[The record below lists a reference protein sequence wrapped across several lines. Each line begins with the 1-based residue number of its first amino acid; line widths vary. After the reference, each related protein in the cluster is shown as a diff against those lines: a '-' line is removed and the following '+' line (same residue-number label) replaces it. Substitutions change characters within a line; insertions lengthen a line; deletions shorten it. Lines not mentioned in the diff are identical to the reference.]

1 MIVVENLTRRFNQLV
16 AVDNLSFTI
25 KAGEIVGF
33 LGPNGAGKST
43 TMKMLTGFLD
53 PSSGKIKIDG
63 ADMPGKAKALQERI
77 GYLPEGAPLYGE
89 MTVFQFLHFVAG
101 VRGLKGKHRQK
112 RLKHVIEQVELGDV
126 QQADR

>member
-43 TMKMLTGFLD
+43 VFNMILNAYLSTKYGISIRTLTPATGGEAI
-53 PSSGKIKIDG
+53 S
-63 ADMPGKAKALQERI
+63 ADDANVIGHQLRCPGN
-77 GYLPEGAPLYGE
+77 
-89 MTVFQFLHFVAG
+89 
-101 VRGLKGKHRQK
+101 
-112 RLKHVIEQVELGDV
+112 
-126 QQADR
+126 